1 MLLAGVLSM
10 GTIPARA
17 SGELLP
23 VNLRNKEG
31 EKLLVDFDAVY
42 YTKENPIF
50 EIPVKYFEEGR
61 EYEVTISQREK
72 GGKGGAQKERT
83 FIICFEQ
90 EKNR

>member
-1 MLLAGVLSM
+1 
-10 GTIPARA
+10 
-17 SGELLP
+17 LLP